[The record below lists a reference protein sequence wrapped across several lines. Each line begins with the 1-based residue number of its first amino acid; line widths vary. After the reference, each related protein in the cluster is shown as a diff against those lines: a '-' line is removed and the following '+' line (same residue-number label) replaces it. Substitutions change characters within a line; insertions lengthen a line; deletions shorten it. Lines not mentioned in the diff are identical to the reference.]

1 MISSCRF
8 RPVRVIKFSAEPPP
22 SHPHASHLIGTVA
35 SAGTGSP
42 GLIAIAPATAFASAR
57 GHLNVRMV
65 TALIVAASQGFSPA
79 LSMAPR
85 SAVAPAIGIRM
96 MDVGTAVNAA
106 IESPAIAAAG
116 ALALGAVGSLL
127 FKSDDD
133 DATAQNGG
141 DKIAALKAEG
151 EAVIARR
158 QAIAAALSKSSGQLY
173 APPDDL
179 VGRVVPVE
187 AVFNRLDKDS
197 SGSLDESELKEALVA
212 AGRPSDDEAVR
223 ETLASLDTNNDGV
236 VSYEEFVSAPREL
249 AWWEKG
255 SY

>member
-1 MISSCRF
+1 
-8 RPVRVIKFSAEPPP
+8 
-22 SHPHASHLIGTVA
+22 
-35 SAGTGSP
+35 
-42 GLIAIAPATAFASAR
+42 
-57 GHLNVRMV
+57 MV

-85 SAVAPAIGIRM
+85 SAVAIGIRM
-96 MDVGTAVNAA
+96 VDVGTAVNAA